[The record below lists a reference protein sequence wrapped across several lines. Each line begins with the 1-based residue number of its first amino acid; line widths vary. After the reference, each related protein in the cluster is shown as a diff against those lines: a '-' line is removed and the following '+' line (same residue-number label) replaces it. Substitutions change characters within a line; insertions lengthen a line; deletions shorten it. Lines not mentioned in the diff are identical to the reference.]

1 MTETIRSE
9 TPAGKSLIGKPPV
22 EMTPARIIGIV
33 FSILGIFAFQ
43 QFASKVGAIV
53 ADPLDYGAID
63 PYGAFMAN
71 CVHHVIQALI
81 ALVLILL
88 LAKLLRI
95 DFGFRAGEV
104 RLGLKLVGIMS
115 AVLFVYMIVSYIIG
129 YAFDLIAPY
138 GYPLTARNI
147 TGTLAFQLFLSGPSE
162 EILFRAL
169 PIAFLAY
176 VMRSRSKIADTVNVL
191 IVALLFSIAHIR
203 WSFGPTGL
211 SFSYDVIQLIF
222 AFALGSV
229 QGFVFLKTKSVYY
242 SMAIHSI
249 SNVLSVGIG
258 YAIAHWVLGQ

>member
-22 EMTPARIIGIV
+22 EMTPARIIGIFFAV
-33 FSILGIFAFQ
+33 IGIFAFQ
-43 QFASKVGAIV
+43 QFASIVGSRIS
-53 ADPLDYGAID
+53 DPINYGSLD
-63 PYGAFMAN
+63 PSRAFLPVS
-71 CVHHVIQALI
+71 VHHVIQALI
-81 ALVLILL
+81 ALVPLLILG
-88 LAKLLRI
+88 KLFRI
-95 DFGFRAGEV
+95 DFGFRKGEV
-104 RLGLKLVGIMS
+104 RLGMKIVGIMS
-115 AVLFVYMIVSYIIG
+115 AVLFVYTILSYIIG
-129 YAFDLIAPY
+129 YAFDLIRPY

-147 TGTLAFQLFLSGPSE
+147 TGTLAFQLFFSGPSE

-176 VMRSRSKIADTVNVL
+176 VMRSRSKTASAINVL
-191 IVALLFSIAHIR
+191 IVALMFSIAHIR

-222 AFALGSV
+222 AFVLGTV

-249 SNVLSVGIG
+249 SNIFSVGIG

>member
-9 TPAGKSLIGKPPV
+9 SQTGR
-22 EMTPARIIGIV
+22 TPARIIGIILAV
-33 FSILGIFAFQ
+33 LGIFAIM
-43 QFASKVGAIV
+43 QFASIVGAKI
-53 ADPLDYGAID
+53 ADPIDYGTID
-63 PYGAFMAN
+63 PDRAFMPVS
-71 CVHHVIQALI
+71 VHHAIQVLI
-81 ALVLILL
+81 ALMPILFL
-88 LAKLLRI
+88 TKLLRI

-115 AVLFVYMIVSYIIG
+115 AVLFGYMIISYIIG
-129 YAFDLIAPY
+129 YTFDLIAPY

-147 TGTLAFQLFLSGPSE
+147 AGTLAFQLFLSGPSE

-176 VMRSRSKIADTVNVL
+176 IMRSRSKIADTVNVL

-222 AFALGSV
+222 AFALGTV

-258 YAIAHWVLGQ
+258 YLLVLFIL

>member
-33 FSILGIFAFQ
+33 FSVLGIFVFQ
-43 QFASKVGAIV
+43 QFASKVGALG
-53 ADPLDYGAID
+53 ADSLDYRSID
-63 PYGAFMAN
+63 PDGAFMAVS
-71 CVHHVIQALI
+71 VHHIAQALI
-81 ALVLILL
+81 TLVPIFILT
-88 LAKLLRI
+88 KFLRI
-95 DFGFRAGEV
+95 DFGFRKGEV
-104 RLGLKLVGIMS
+104 RLGMKIVGIMS
-115 AVLFVYMIVSYIIG
+115 AVLFVYTILSYIIG
-129 YAFDLIAPY
+129 YAFDLIRPY

-147 TGTLAFQLFLSGPSE
+147 TGTLAFQLFFSGPSE

-176 VMRSRSKIADTVNVL
+176 VMRSRSKTASAINVL

-222 AFALGSV
+222 AFVLGTV

-249 SNVLSVGIG
+249 SNIFSVGIG